1 MGGAHMVNL
10 QKPWCRVRDRAGLS
24 DVRIHDLRHSFASIA
39 VASGLTLPLIGK
51 LLSHAKSAITER
63 YAHLADDP
71 LRAANVTKALGG

>member
-1 MGGAHMVNL
+1 
-10 QKPWCRVRDRAGLS
+10 
-24 DVRIHDLRHSFASIA
+24 